1 MSLTV
6 VYSGKNVKL
15 RRTFRHRHWVPL
27 LIGLIYTIIWSYNEF
42 LLYTQN
48 QAILLNKLSLNQEQY
63 HTYQQ
68 SLGSLQEQ
76 TEHQLLAFQL
86 QIGELQG
93 QLNKLN
99 AYGEKLAEAAEL
111 PMTQLN
117 EVEVGIGGPAMD
129 SNSLPQLDVTQL
141 FLSFS
146 DLKRE
151 IENQEHKMQ
160 VLESLLMNHQV
171 GEGFEISGRPITSGW
186 LSSYYGLR
194 KDPFTGL
201 PTEHLGVDFAG
212 KRGDDIVSTGS
223 GVVTWA
229 GERYGYGEMVEI
241 DHGNNVATRYA
252 HNSHLNVRVGDVVNK
267 GQVIA
272 KMGSSGRSTGPH
284 VHYEVLRHGKQID
297 PLKYIYRKKKG

>member
-6 VYSGKNVKL
+6 VYRGKNVKL
-15 RRTFRHRHWVPL
+15 RRTFRHRHWVPFMM
-27 LIGLIYTIIWSYNEF
+27 GLIYLIVWGYNEY
-42 LLYTQN
+42 LAYTQKQHLLMDKLLSN
-48 QAILLNKLSLNQEQY
+48 QKQY
-63 HTYQQ
+63 HSYQQ
-68 SLGSLQEQ
+68 SLGNLQSQ

-99 AYGEKLAEAAEL
+99 AYGEKLAQAAEL
-111 PMTQLN
+111 PMTQLQ
-117 EVEVGIGGPAMD
+117 EGIIGVGGPAMD
-129 SNSLPQLDVTQL
+129 SNKLPELDVTQL

-160 VLESLLMNHQV
+160 VLESLLMNHHV
-171 GEGFEISGRPITSGW
+171 GESFEISGRPITSGW

-201 PTEHLGVDFAG
+201 PAEHLGVDFAG
-212 KRGDDIVSTGS
+212 KRGDDIISTGS
-223 GVVTWA
+223 GVVVWA
-229 GERYGYGEMVEI
+229 GERYGYGELVEI
-241 DHGNNVATRYA
+241 DHGNNVSTRYA
-252 HNSHLNVRVGDVVNK
+252 HNSELSVRVGDIVSK

-284 VHYEVLRHGKQID
+284 VHYEVLRHGKQVD
-297 PLKYIYRKKKG
+297 PIKYIYRKKK